1 IQISTLSVSVSLS
14 ATVTL
19 VCLFAPKV
27 YIIYFHPEKNI
38 RKLTM
43 NSGPGSKS
51 RYATCKSPPESYAR
65 HSSSMETDCVI
76 TNAMATQSTQPSST
90 LKAILETNDSR
101 SGQVLEGVTYWKL
114 RTGDP
119 EDLRENTLLLDHF
132 LIFFSLTTMGDNYGP
147 QRRGQVRSLPFPES
161 KFLDNY
167 RRIFSVVI
175 FCRCGSMGDMGD
187 RLLQSHPEKCGR
199 GPSQFHNRMRGP
211 WANLDHSESA
221 AASNLTSTLIFQT
234 PLRVHSTIPMAYPCA
249 EVNLGDLYVPVED
262 MMEDSQRPPL
272 MPSKETTTINAL
284 IPRRDSKDFAEPI
297 VVARLQPVPANP
309 TDGESSLRV
318 PKQPAYQALISPMPL
333 LLDNL
338 AVSIASVPACLCEE
352 EELRNDTSPDE
363 TDISDTAFG
372 NERCYSSRPTPSE
385 LSINAPDCQED
396 DTDSANIYVYHN
408 QASQLMTSSTSI
420 QNGRVSNTETDSI
433 ADLWQQVKPYG
444 VVDGRIPSGAVRDH
458 NPRCVPS
465 SRRPYDIISAA
476 SRRLDE
482 EKISSV

>member
-1 IQISTLSVSVSLS
+1 
-14 ATVTL
+14 
-19 VCLFAPKV
+19 
-27 YIIYFHPEKNI
+27 
-38 RKLTM
+38 
-43 NSGPGSKS
+43 
-51 RYATCKSPPESYAR
+51 
-65 HSSSMETDCVI
+65 
-76 TNAMATQSTQPSST
+76 
-90 LKAILETNDSR
+90 
-101 SGQVLEGVTYWKL
+101 
-114 RTGDP
+114 
-119 EDLRENTLLLDHF
+119 
-132 LIFFSLTTMGDNYGP
+132 
-147 QRRGQVRSLPFPES
+147 
-161 KFLDNY
+161 
-167 RRIFSVVI
+167 
-175 FCRCGSMGDMGD
+175 
-187 RLLQSHPEKCGR
+187 
-199 GPSQFHNRMRGP
+199 
-211 WANLDHSESA
+211 
-221 AASNLTSTLIFQT
+221 
-234 PLRVHSTIPMAYPCA
+234 
-249 EVNLGDLYVPVED
+249 
-262 MMEDSQRPPL
+262 MMEVSQQPPL
-272 MPSKETTTINAL
+272 MPSKETTTVNAL

-309 TDGESSLRV
+309 MDGESSLRV

-352 EELRNDTSPDE
+352 EELRSDTSPDE

-408 QASQLMTSSTSI
+408 QASQLMTISTSI
-420 QNGRVSNTETDSI
+420 QNGRVSNTERDSI
-433 ADLWQQVKPYG
+433 ADLWQQVKPHG